1 MHVGEFWPHGRI
13 RFQPKWLT
21 KAKILTRLRETLA
34 MQQLSAECA
43 SKLRG
48 DLMWMFSMCSRFL
61 GKLAGPL
68 LTAKQQHADPAL
80 NDEDLFTFRLLAQ
93 VVNAAQPRE
102 ISIGTKLPEPL
113 VVYSDAS
120 FEQGVLRLG
129 WVIYPRD
136 TDVLWFID
144 NEAAVSSLVKSTS
157 KELDVHRISQATHA
171 LLGLLSS
178 RCWFE
183 WIDSDSNPADGLSR
197 EGLQDPVVLSARLD
211 LVGAGI
217 SCSLIS

>member
-1 MHVGEFWPHGRI
+1 
-13 RFQPKWLT
+13 
-21 KAKILTRLRETLA
+21 
-34 MQQLSAECA
+34 
-43 SKLRG
+43 
-48 DLMWMFSMCSRFL
+48 MWMFSMCSGFL

-80 NDEDLFTFRLLAQ
+80 KTNFSLSGFWRRSSMQ
-93 VVNAAQPRE
+93 HNC
-102 ISIGTKLPEPL
+102 GTSVSASSCQNPL

-120 FEQGVLRLG
+120 FQQGVLRLG

-136 TDVLWFID
+136 QPPIGGTCVVPREVIASWTPRTQQIFPGESICALVVPYLWPDVFRNTDVLWFID

-157 KELDVHRISQATHA
+157 KELDVRRISQATHA

-197 EGLQDPVVLSARLD
+197 EGLHPSARLD
-211 LVGAGI
+211 LVGVGI